1 MTMRMREA
9 AEIILAGRRAA
20 TRVGKEFAVDREKL
34 GRFGGFSTSE
44 MDRIEAA
51 VFLIEQQREAILENL
66 ERRAA

>member
-20 TRVGKEFAVDREKL
+20 TRVGKEFVVDREKL
-34 GRFGGFSTSE
+34 GRFGGFSASE